1 MTLIANEP
9 SVSVVYFACKV
20 IATALHSC
28 IFHIDVAEVAFNRC
42 VTTNEGK
49 SFLGEEVHATND
61 TFEVQYNYEFL
72 EDFKDKHSSD
82 R

>member
-1 MTLIANEP
+1 MLIGQGDITRNMH
-9 SVSVVYFACKV
+9 Y
-20 IATALHSC
+20 ILYQ
-28 IFHIDVAEVAFNRC
+28 FHIDVAEVAFNRC
-42 VTTNEGK
+42 VTTNEGER
-49 SFLGEEVHATND
+49 FLQEEVHATND